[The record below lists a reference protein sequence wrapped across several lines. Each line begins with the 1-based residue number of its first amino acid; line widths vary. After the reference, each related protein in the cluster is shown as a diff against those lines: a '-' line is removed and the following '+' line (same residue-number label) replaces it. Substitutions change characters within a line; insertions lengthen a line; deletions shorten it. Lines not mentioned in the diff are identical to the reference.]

1 MSSSGTSVPTPA
13 PKKVISRKANSSVSR
28 VPVRTSPTTRTPSR
42 LSTSTNSHPSPIP
55 QTSPL
60 KGRASSPITSP
71 NTPPARPNDAK
82 KLSTPKQ
89 QNPALLTLKHRQQAS
104 PKKTPKIPHGQI
116 VRAESIISKN
126 EKECGEKKFD
136 WIEGILAESPTS
148 SFPIYI
154 TPEQK
159 EKDEIDEWSSKLILI
174 SCVYVGAKL
183 NYIRG
188 FW

>member
-1 MSSSGTSVPTPA
+1 MPSSGTSVPTPA
-13 PKKVISRKANSSVSR
+13 PKKVISQKANSSVSR

-55 QTSPL
+55 QTSSL
-60 KGRASSPITSP
+60 KGRASSPVTSP

-89 QNPALLTLKHRQQAS
+89 QNPAPLTLKHRQQAS
-104 PKKTPKIPHGQI
+104 PKKTSKIPHGQV
-116 VRAESIISKN
+116 VREESIISKN
-126 EKECGEKKFD
+126 EKESGEKKFD

-148 SFPIYI
+148 SLPIYI

-174 SCVYVGAKL
+174 SCV
-183 NYIRG
+183 
-188 FW
+188 